1 MIKIIIKLTKY
12 IFFIILGMVLFKN
25 NWFPV
30 QQLVSIKHY
39 IYPVQKHDK
48 KLSIANNFNQF
59 ILTQYLPKT
68 PLFSDRNYYD
78 VINDKKLENS
88 YLIQIPRHYKN
99 NIIIESQKKI
109 IVYRILSEDNDENE
123 DKPTQPI
130 VKKKSYPNYSEIKK
144 QIDLKRQEDEEQ
156 QARSNSKVSKSS
168 EVYVQSSSEQV
179 EADRTHKRIRN
190 SKENKAI
197 SIARRLTG
205 VLLMIPTGVLLAGLF
220 SFAFACGENIWI
232 AFFFVYLTH
241 LLSIGIADKKQN
253 EWKTTTLIFFPK
265 SKPIKIIYYLLLAL
279 AVLTFL
285 ITLTDQSVCPSSL

>member
-1 MIKIIIKLTKY
+1 GWDAKKFVADPRVQEKTNIHRMIIGCRSAHQESDRYRTKKELIAALDSGEAVFHTYSTEPPYEWINEDNVKVEDIFPELKTRERTYSDSNPVDKDSIIPQTST
-12 IFFIILGMVLFKN
+12 
-25 NWFPV
+25 
-30 QQLVSIKHY
+30 Q
-39 IYPVQKHDK
+39 
-48 KLSIANNFNQF
+48 SIA
-59 ILTQYLPKT
+59 
-68 PLFSDRNYYD
+68 
-78 VINDKKLENS
+78 
-88 YLIQIPRHYKN
+88 
-99 NIIIESQKKI
+99 
-109 IVYRILSEDNDENE
+109 
-123 DKPTQPI
+123 
-130 VKKKSYPNYSEIKK
+130 KKKSYTNYSEIKK

-168 EVYVQSSSEQV
+168 EVYVQSSSEPV
-179 EADRTHKRIRN
+179 ETDSNQKRKRK
-190 SKENKAI
+190 SEENKPI

-241 LLSIGIADKKQN
+241 LLSIGMADKKQN